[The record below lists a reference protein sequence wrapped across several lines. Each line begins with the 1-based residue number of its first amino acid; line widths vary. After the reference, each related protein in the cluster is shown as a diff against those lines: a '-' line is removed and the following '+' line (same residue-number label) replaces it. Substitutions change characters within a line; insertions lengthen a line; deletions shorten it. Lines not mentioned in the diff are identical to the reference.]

1 MRKTIVLSLL
11 AVVSL
16 ASGLVPF
23 VAAQDETLPAAD
35 IVNDEG
41 GPAVITGQVHYT
53 NPFFTSGVAQPM
65 IILEDQ
71 AGFVDR
77 DDFFVFPLESQTL
90 GQITSD
96 FFTSPFTYRLALPIE
111 PAGTLRDVSNRDD
124 AYDGVMVFAIA
135 YWNNTWGDPYLEVR
149 DQSGGGWSTA
159 YASTYVSDDPIML
172 REIIG
177 GKLLV
182 YAPDDQQGFP
192 SGFGEDG
199 LLFTE
204 DDPAVR
210 LPQGYTLV
218 DLDTDP
224 FTFDRSRYP
233 VVDLIEP
240 ESTALVDYG
249 DLDFLEAFDNMVDK
263 FRTKYA
269 FTEHKGIDWDALSA
283 EFRPRFIE
291 AAKNDNLDGYLNAL
305 RELLWQIPDGHVSMG
320 PFSYFVRDF
329 QFDIARGI
337 GLGIR
342 ETDDER
348 TLVTYLLEDGPAA
361 NAGITLGAEILE
373 INGQPIDEVISST
386 EPWTQPFSTA
396 HNLRLEQQRY
406 AVRFDA
412 TTESVEVTYRNPGDQ
427 SITVTLPAVNE
438 IDSFN
443 QTSPT
448 SDRTGFELP
457 VEFDV
462 LESGYGYVSIYGFLD
477 NSLLTIQLWERMIQQ
492 FSDAELPGLI
502 VDMRVN
508 GGGSGFLADQMSA
521 YFVVRDD
528 EVIVVGQRGFYS
540 EELNDFF
547 FDPRGEQR
555 LFLPPDDLRYTGPV
569 AVLVGPG
576 CASACERFAYN
587 LTLDDRAAI
596 IGQYPTAGLGGSVT
610 DFRMPLDITIRIT
623 TGRSVDADGNIHIEG
638 TGVEPTVWVPVNED
652 TLLGDGDAVL
662 ETAVAYLDDLLLI
675 PISDGGELAIS
686 DEISGE
692 FGAGA
697 RVQYTVNL
705 RADTPVDIVLRG
717 EDRDLTAVLR
727 FYDLI
732 GNLLLSTESEPV
744 SPDGTV
750 ILRGIAP
757 REDVTVILEVAAH
770 EDAYQGAY
778 TLSIQETR

>member
-1 MRKTIVLSLL
+1 MNKKSLL
-11 AVVSL
+11 LVLLVVCLS
-16 ASGLVPF
+16 SGLLPF
-23 VAAQDETLPAAD
+23 VAAQEEALPAAD
-35 IVNDEG
+35 IVDDEG

-53 NPFFTSGVAQPM
+53 NPFFTSGVAQPV

-71 AGFVDR
+71 AGFIER

-111 PAGTLRDVSNRDD
+111 PAGTLRDVSNRDGD
-124 AYDGVMVFAIA
+124 YRGVMVFAIA

-159 YASTYVSDDPIML
+159 YASTHVSDDPVML
-172 REIIG
+172 REITG
-177 GKLLV
+177 GRLVV

-204 DDPAVR
+204 DDPIVR

-218 DLDTDP
+218 DMDTDP

-233 VVDLIEP
+233 AVDLIEP
-240 ESTALVDYG
+240 ETTALVDYS
-249 DLDFLEAFDNMVDK
+249 DLDFLEAFDKMVEK

-269 FTEHKGIDWDALSA
+269 FTEHKGMDWDALSA

-291 AAKNDNLDGYLNAL
+291 AAKNNNQDGYLNAL
-305 RELLWQIPDGHVSMG
+305 REFLWRIPDGHVTLS
-320 PFSYFVRDF
+320 PFSYFARDF

-337 GLGIR
+337 GLGIH
-342 ETDDER
+342 ETDDGSV
-348 TLVTYLLEDGPAA
+348 LVTYLLEDGPAA
-361 NAGITLGAEILE
+361 NAGIALGGEILE
-373 INGQPIDEVISST
+373 INGQPIEEVISET
-386 EPWTQPFSTA
+386 EPWSQPFSTM

-412 TTESVEVTYRNPGDQ
+412 ITESVEVTYRNPGED
-427 SITVTLPAVNE
+427 SVTVTLPAVNE
-438 IDSFN
+438 IESFN
-443 QTSPT
+443 ETSPAL
-448 SDRTGFELP
+448 SRTGFELP
-457 VEFDV
+457 VEFNV
-462 LESGYGYVSIYGFLD
+462 LGSGYGYVSIYGFLD

-492 FSDAELPGLI
+492 FKDAELPGLI
-502 VDMRVN
+502 VDMRLN

-521 YFVVRDD
+521 YFVDQDD

-555 LFLPPDDLRYTGPV
+555 LFLPPQDLRYTGPV
-569 AVLVGPG
+569 AVLVGPS
-576 CASACERFAYN
+576 CASACERFVYN

-596 IGQYPTAGLGGSVT
+596 VGQYPTAGLGGSVN
-610 DFRMPLDITIRIT
+610 DFKMPLDITIRIT

-638 TGVEPTVWVPVNED
+638 TGIEPTVWVPLNED
-652 TLLGDGDAVL
+652 TLLGDDDAVL
-662 ETAVAYLDDLLLI
+662 DYAVAYLEELLLI
-675 PISDGGELAIS
+675 PVTDGGEIAIGA
-686 DEISGE
+686 EISGE
-692 FGAGA
+692 FVAGA
-697 RVQYTVNL
+697 RIQYTLNL
-705 RADTPVDIVLRG
+705 RADAPVDIVLRG
-717 EDRDLTAVLR
+717 EERALTTVIR
-727 FYDLI
+727 FYDLN
-732 GNLLLSTESEPV
+732 GNLLLSTEGEPV
-744 SPDGTV
+744 APDGVV

-757 REDVTVILEVAAH
+757 REDITVILEVATR
-770 EDAYQGAY
+770 EDAYEGAY